1 MLKRIAVPVLLLCL
15 APGARAADAPGRPV
29 ELRNYTGT
37 AQERAASTR
46 LRISIAGEAGQ
57 DRRAVRVGDLLLC
70 AAAGC
75 YRARTDG
82 KVDIAD
88 TSAGKA
94 ARIADVAIPPATI
107 TDVHFPEVRGT
118 AVITG
123 HLKLDTPL
131 ALGRDTPGVELM
143 LAVRQRQQAGRAVY
157 VPVASAHVGFADDS
171 ELVHYL
177 PSTRTLARLSLGTTL
192 TLPARALDRAQIFN
206 VGIART
212 GELFPRVD
220 IFPYLVLKQPGML
233 EVRAVGGGQGGQG
246 GQALAVPAGPAAHR
260 HARPA
265 PDPGAMQRSARVT
278 LWRTAVIEPAELEKS
293 QPAPRQD

>member
-1 MLKRIAVPVLLLCL
+1 MVKRIAVPALLLCL
-15 APGARAADAPGRPV
+15 ASGAWAADAPGHPT
-29 ELRNYTGT
+29 ELRNYTGA
-37 AQERAASTR
+37 AQDRAASTR
-46 LRISIAGEAGQ
+46 LRISIAGEAKQ

-70 AAAGC
+70 SAAGC
-75 YRARTDG
+75 YRAHTDG

-107 TDVHFPEVRGT
+107 TDVHFPEVRGA

-143 LAVRQRQQAGRAVY
+143 LAVRQRKEAGRAVY
-157 VPVASAHVGFADDS
+157 VPVASAHMGFADDS

-177 PSTRTLARLSLGTTL
+177 PSTATVARLSLATRL
-192 TLPARALDRAQIFN
+192 TLPACALERAQIFN
-206 VGIART
+206 VGISRT

-220 IFPYLVLKQPGML
+220 IFPYLGLKQPGML
-233 EVRAVGGGQGGQG
+233 EVRAVGGGQG

-265 PDPGAMQRSARVT
+265 PDPGATQRSARMT
-278 LWRTAVIEPAELEKS
+278 FWRTAVIEPADLEKS
-293 QPAPRQD
+293 RPAPRQD